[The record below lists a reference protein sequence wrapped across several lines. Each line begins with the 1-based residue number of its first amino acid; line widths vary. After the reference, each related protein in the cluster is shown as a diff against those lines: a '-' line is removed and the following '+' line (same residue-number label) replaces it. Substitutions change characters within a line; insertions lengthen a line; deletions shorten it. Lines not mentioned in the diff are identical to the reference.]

1 MWIYDTAKV
10 ATVEDSTGRTKA
22 QMFTLS
28 FQVTDQDGKVIFTGL
43 KHGATVRLAIV
54 EAVDALRLAW
64 RIWK

>member
-10 ATVEDSTGRTKA
+10 AAIEDSDGRTGT

-43 KHGATVRLAIV
+43 RHGATIRLTIV